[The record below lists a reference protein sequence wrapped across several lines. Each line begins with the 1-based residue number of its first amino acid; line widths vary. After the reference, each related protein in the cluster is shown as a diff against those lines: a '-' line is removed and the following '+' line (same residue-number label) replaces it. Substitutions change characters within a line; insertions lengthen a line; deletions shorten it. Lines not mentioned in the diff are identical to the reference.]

1 MSETLSVTSRIIE
14 RDIASL
20 KSMGILIRLYHAKN
34 LKRPKVLW
42 ISDTK
47 TASRSCFFEKKT
59 LSLQSNNALLEMT
72 SQCLTLTLGESLQ
85 N

>member
-47 TASRSCFFEKKT
+47 TAS
-59 LSLQSNNALLEMT
+59 
-72 SQCLTLTLGESLQ
+72 
-85 N
+85 